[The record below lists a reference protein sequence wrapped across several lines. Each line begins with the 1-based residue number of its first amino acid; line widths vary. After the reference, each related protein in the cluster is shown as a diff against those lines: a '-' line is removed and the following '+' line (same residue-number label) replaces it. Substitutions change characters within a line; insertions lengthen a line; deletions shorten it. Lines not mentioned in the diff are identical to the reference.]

1 MTGAARMPYRMKD
14 LSEMTGLPRQA
25 IHFYIQQGLVP
36 EGKKTGRNMAWYGD
50 VHVARIKLVKQLQN
64 ERFLPLRAI
73 RAVLGETKDP
83 FTPEQRTMLLE
94 VKERLGDAIPPPAT
108 RYVDAAGVL
117 ARTGIREKE
126 LRQMMELGLVAC
138 IEDAPVAA
146 TGGKRGAKRLRIAK
160 DDVWMVET
168 WGEVRKAGFS
178 AKLGFSPKD
187 LLVIEETLGKLFD
200 WETETLTS
208 RLSGLS
214 PAEVGLMV
222 QKALPLLNSFL
233 VRAHERK
240 VRTFFAQLGG

>member
-1 MTGAARMPYRMKD
+1 
-14 LSEMTGLPRQA
+14 
-25 IHFYIQQGLVP
+25 
-36 EGKKTGRNMAWYGD
+36 
-50 VHVARIKLVKQLQN
+50 
-64 ERFLPLRAI
+64 
-73 RAVLGETKDP
+73 
-83 FTPEQRTMLLE
+83 
-94 VKERLGDAIPPPAT
+94 
-108 RYVDAAGVL
+108 
-117 ARTGIREKE
+117 
-126 LRQMMELGLVAC
+126 
-138 IEDAPVAA
+138 
-146 TGGKRGAKRLRIAK
+146 
-160 DDVWMVET
+160 MVET